1 MYCVNCGKEIDGQA
15 KNCPYCGAEQKT
27 GAVRAKAGGTGS
39 SPFKDKKLLGIA
51 GGAVAVVALVLIFM
65 LSGKPTINLDDY
77 VTVEFE
83 GYNTV
88 GHARVT
94 VDEDRFYE
102 ENLED
107 LEISDG
113 TWEKMEDMAYESSG
127 SDSELAAFLVG
138 RTMQAIQFLSDR
150 EVAGMFFDE
159 VWQARSL
166 TPSSDLSNGD
176 TVVFAWALS
185 DGDKELLEELFGV
198 KIKFGEPKEFTVEG
212 LEEPEKIDPFEGVEV
227 TFSGIAPN
235 GEATLD
241 ASNGPESC
249 QSLYE
254 LDPQEGLSNGDT
266 VTLYLDR
273 DDVNEYLTENYG
285 VVVSETSKTYTVEGL
300 ASYAASLDEIPEET
314 AESMRKQSEDVIRA
328 EIAGNSDMTLDELS
342 YLGDIMLTPKVP
354 GTMNKN
360 NVLYNVYHTRVT
372 ITRGENTT
380 NAESYVWVGYYDL
393 TMLADGTCSV
403 DLSDYDLTGSYI
415 RVPLGVLTYRIPGFE
430 NYETLFSNTVTTNI
444 ADWNYETDIA
454 Q

>member
-15 KNCPYCGAEQKT
+15 KVCPYCGAQQNAEH
-27 GAVRAKAGGTGS
+27 APAKASGS
-39 SPFKDKKLLGIA
+39 GAPFLKDKKMLGIV
-51 GGAVAVVALVLIFM
+51 GGAAAVVVLVLIFM

-102 ENLED
+102 ENLEN
-107 LEISDG
+107 LEISDD
-113 TWEKMEDMAYESSG
+113 TWEKMEDMAYESSE
-127 SDSELAAFLVG
+127 SDSELAAFLIG

-150 EVAGMFFDE
+150 EVAGIFFDE
-159 VWQARSL
+159 VWQTRSL

-176 TVVFAWALS
+176 TVVFAWELS

-198 KIKFGEPKEFTVEG
+198 KIKFGDPKEYTVEG
-212 LEEPEKIDPFEGVEV
+212 LEEPEEIDPFEGVDV

-235 GEATLD
+235 GEAILD

-285 VVVSETSKTYTVEGL
+285 VVVSETSKTYMVEGL

-328 EIAGNSDMTLDELS
+328 EIARRQGVTLNELTHV
-342 YLGDIMLTPKVP
+342 GDIMLSPKVP
-354 GTMNKN
+354 GTMNRN
-360 NVLYNVYHTRVT
+360 NALYNVYHINATVA
-372 ITRGENTT
+372 NTVGT
-380 NAESYVWVGYYDL
+380 VDVETYIWVCYYDL

-403 DLSDYDLTGSYI
+403 DVSDYQKTNSYI
-415 RVPLGVLTYRIPGFE
+415 TVSIGVNTYFVPGFE

>member
-15 KNCPYCGAEQKT
+15 KNCPYCGAEQN
-27 GAVRAKAGGTGS
+27 AEPAPAKASGS
-39 SPFKDKKLLGIA
+39 GAPFLKDKKMLGIV
-51 GGAVAVVALVLIFM
+51 GGAAAVVVLVLIFM

-102 ENLED
+102 ENLEN
-107 LEISDG
+107 LEISDD
-113 TWEKMEDMAYESSG
+113 TWEKMEDMAYESSE
-127 SDSELAAFLVG
+127 SDSELAAFLIG

-150 EVAGMFFDE
+150 EVAGIFFDE
-159 VWQARSL
+159 VWQTRSL

-176 TVVFAWALS
+176 TVVFAWELS

-198 KIKFGEPKEFTVEG
+198 KIKFGEPKEYTVEG
-212 LEEPEKIDPFEGVEV
+212 LDEPEEIDPFEGVEV

-444 ADWNYETDIA
+444 ADWNYETNIA

>member
-15 KNCPYCGAEQKT
+15 KVCPYCGAQQNAEH
-27 GAVRAKAGGTGS
+27 APAKASGS
-39 SPFKDKKLLGIA
+39 GAPFLKDKKMLGIV
-51 GGAVAVVALVLIFM
+51 GGVAAVVVLVLIFM

-88 GHARVT
+88 GHAKVT

-107 LEISDG
+107 LEISDD
-113 TWEKMEDMAYESSG
+113 TWEKMEDMAYESSE
-127 SDSELAAFLVG
+127 SDSELAAFLIG

-150 EVAGMFFDE
+150 EVAGIFFDE
-159 VWQARSL
+159 VWQTRSL

-176 TVVFAWALS
+176 TVVFAWELS

-198 KIKFGEPKEFTVEG
+198 KIKFGDPKEYTVEG
-212 LEEPEKIDPFEGVEV
+212 LEEPEEIDPFEGVEV

-241 ASNGPESC
+241 ANNGPESC

-380 NAESYVWVGYYDL
+380 NAESYAWVGYYDL

-415 RVPLGVLTYRIPGFE
+415 RVPLGVLTYRLPGFE
-430 NYETLFSNTVTTNI
+430 NYDSLFSNTVTTNI

>member
-1 MYCVNCGKEIDGQA
+1 M
-15 KNCPYCGAEQKT
+15 
-27 GAVRAKAGGTGS
+27 
-39 SPFKDKKLLGIA
+39 
-51 GGAVAVVALVLIFM
+51 
-65 LSGKPTINLDDY
+65 
-77 VTVEFE
+77 
-83 GYNTV
+83 
-88 GHARVT
+88 
-94 VDEDRFYE
+94 
-102 ENLED
+102 
-107 LEISDG
+107 
-113 TWEKMEDMAYESSG
+113 
-127 SDSELAAFLVG
+127 
-138 RTMQAIQFLSDR
+138 
-150 EVAGMFFDE
+150 
-159 VWQARSL
+159 

-212 LEEPEKIDPFEGVEV
+212 LEEPEEIDPFEGVEV

-328 EIAGNSDMTLDELS
+328 EIARRQGVTLNELTHV
-342 YLGDIMLTPKVP
+342 GDIMLSPKVP
-354 GTMNKN
+354 GTMNRN
-360 NVLYNVYHTRVT
+360 NALYNVYHINATVA
-372 ITRGENTT
+372 NTVGT
-380 NAESYVWVGYYDL
+380 VDVETYIWVCYYDL

-403 DLSDYDLTGSYI
+403 DVSDYQKTNSYI
-415 RVPLGVLTYRIPGFE
+415 TVSIGVNTYFVPGFE

>member
-15 KNCPYCGAEQKT
+15 KNCPYCGAEQN
-27 GAVRAKAGGTGS
+27 AEPAPAKASGS
-39 SPFKDKKLLGIA
+39 GAPFLKDKKMLGIV
-51 GGAVAVVALVLIFM
+51 GGAAAVVVLVLIFM

-77 VTVEFE
+77 VTGEFE

-102 ENLED
+102 ENLEN
-107 LEISDG
+107 LEISDD
-113 TWEKMEDMAYESSG
+113 TWEKMEDMAYESSE
-127 SDSELAAFLVG
+127 SDSELAAFLIG

-150 EVAGMFFDE
+150 EVAGIFFDE

-176 TVVFAWALS
+176 TVVFAWELS

-198 KIKFGEPKEFTVEG
+198 KIKFGEPKEYTVEG
-212 LEEPEKIDPFEGVEV
+212 LDEPEEIDPFEGVEV

-444 ADWNYETDIA
+444 ADWNYETNIA

>member
-15 KNCPYCGAEQKT
+15 KACPYCGAQQNAEH
-27 GAVRAKAGGTGS
+27 APAKASGS
-39 SPFKDKKLLGIA
+39 GAPFLKDKKMLGIV
-51 GGAVAVVALVLIFM
+51 GGVAAVVVLVLIFM

-198 KIKFGEPKEFTVEG
+198 KIK
-212 LEEPEKIDPFEGVEV
+212 
-227 TFSGIAPN
+227 
-235 GEATLD
+235 
-241 ASNGPESC
+241 
-249 QSLYE
+249 
-254 LDPQEGLSNGDT
+254 
-266 VTLYLDR
+266 
-273 DDVNEYLTENYG
+273 
-285 VVVSETSKTYTVEGL
+285 VS
-300 ASYAASLDEIPEET
+300 DE
-314 AESMRKQSEDVIRA
+314 
-328 EIAGNSDMTLDELS
+328 
-342 YLGDIMLTPKVP
+342 
-354 GTMNKN
+354 
-360 NVLYNVYHTRVT
+360 
-372 ITRGENTT
+372 
-380 NAESYVWVGYYDL
+380 
-393 TMLADGTCSV
+393 
-403 DLSDYDLTGSYI
+403 
-415 RVPLGVLTYRIPGFE
+415 
-430 NYETLFSNTVTTNI
+430 
-444 ADWNYETDIA
+444 
-454 Q
+454 

>member
-15 KNCPYCGAEQKT
+15 KNCPYCGAEQN
-27 GAVRAKAGGTGS
+27 AEPAPAKASGS
-39 SPFKDKKLLGIA
+39 GAPFLKDKKMLGIV
-51 GGAVAVVALVLIFM
+51 GGAAAVVVLVLIFM

-102 ENLED
+102 ENLEN
-107 LEISDG
+107 LEISDD
-113 TWEKMEDMAYESSG
+113 TWEKMEDMAYESSE
-127 SDSELAAFLVG
+127 SDSELAAFLIG

-150 EVAGMFFDE
+150 EVAGIFFDE
-159 VWQARSL
+159 VWQTRSL

-176 TVVFAWALS
+176 TVVFAWELS

-198 KIKFGEPKEFTVEG
+198 KIKFGEPKEYTVEG
-212 LEEPEKIDPFEGVEV
+212 LDEPEEIDPFEGVEV

-273 DDVNEYLTENYG
+273 DNVNEYLTENYG

-328 EIAGNSDMTLDELS
+328 RIAEQSDMTLNELS

-360 NVLYNVYHTRVT
+360 NVLYNVYRTSVT

-380 NAESYVWVGYYDL
+380 NAESYAWVGYYDL

-415 RVPLGVLTYRIPGFE
+415 RVPLGVLTYRLPGFE
-430 NYETLFSNTVTTNI
+430 NYDSLFSNTVTTNI

>member
-15 KNCPYCGAEQKT
+15 KNCPYCGAEQN
-27 GAVRAKAGGTGS
+27 AEPAPAKASGS
-39 SPFKDKKLLGIA
+39 GAPFLKDKKMLGIV
-51 GGAVAVVALVLIFM
+51 GGVAAVVVLVLIFM

-102 ENLED
+102 ENLEN
-107 LEISDG
+107 LEISDD
-113 TWEKMEDMAYESSG
+113 TWEKMEDMAYESSE
-127 SDSELAAFLVG
+127 SDSELAAFLIG

-150 EVAGMFFDE
+150 EVAGIFFDE
-159 VWQARSL
+159 VWQTRSL

-176 TVVFAWALS
+176 TVVFAWELS

-198 KIKFGEPKEFTVEG
+198 KIKFGEPKEYTVEG
-212 LEEPEKIDPFEGVEV
+212 LDEPEEIDPFEGVEV

-273 DDVNEYLTENYG
+273 DNVNEYLTENYG

-328 EIAGNSDMTLDELS
+328 RIAEQSDMTLNELS

-360 NVLYNVYHTRVT
+360 NVLYNVYRTSVT

-380 NAESYVWVGYYDL
+380 NAESYAWVGYYDL

-415 RVPLGVLTYRIPGFE
+415 RVPLGVLTYRLPGFE
-430 NYETLFSNTVTTNI
+430 NYDSLFSNTVTTNI

>member
-15 KNCPYCGAEQKT
+15 KNCPYCGAEQN
-27 GAVRAKAGGTGS
+27 AEPAPAKASGS
-39 SPFKDKKLLGIA
+39 GAPFLKDKKMLGIV
-51 GGAVAVVALVLIFM
+51 GGAAAVVVLVLIFM

-212 LEEPEKIDPFEGVEV
+212 LEEPEEIDPFEGVEV

-241 ASNGPESC
+241 DSNGPESC

-273 DDVNEYLTENYG
+273 DNVNEYLTENYG

-328 EIAGNSDMTLDELS
+328 RIAEQSDMTLNELS

-360 NVLYNVYHTRVT
+360 NVLYNVYRTSVT

-380 NAESYVWVGYYDL
+380 NAESYAWVGYYDL

-415 RVPLGVLTYRIPGFE
+415 RVPLGVLTYRLPGFE
-430 NYETLFSNTVTTNI
+430 NYDSLFSNTVTTNI